1 MRAIYVDVDD
11 VLAHTVQTLLVL
23 LEERFGRR
31 VRLEEVTTFDL
42 GVSFSLCG
50 AELDSF
56 MAAAHEPEAIERY
69 APVEGAAEVL
79 RHWMEAGYRVDLVT
93 GRPPSARDSTIRW
106 LERVR
111 IPYHSLECV
120 DKYARHPDAR
130 LDLEQLSR
138 RDYAL
143 VVEDSLEVA
152 ARLARR
158 TSVALLDRPWNRDTS
173 ALSEPSRS
181 HIRRV
186 GSWDEIRTLFPHP

>member
-1 MRAIYVDVDD
+1 MRAICVDVDD
-11 VLAHTVQTLLVL
+11 VLAQTVQTLLGL

-31 VRLEEVTTFDL
+31 LSLDQVTTFDL
-42 GVSFSLCG
+42 GVSFSLRG
-50 AELDSF
+50 AELDAF
-56 MAAAHEPEAIERY
+56 MAAAHEPDVIERY

-93 GRPPSARDSTIRW
+93 GRPPSARDSTLRW

-111 IPYHSLECV
+111 IPYHSVECV
-120 DKYARHPDAR
+120 DKYGRHPDAE
-130 LDLEQLSR
+130 LDLEHLCR

-158 TSVALLDRPWNRDTS
+158 ATVALLDRPWNRDTA

-181 HIRRV
+181 RIRRV
-186 GSWDEIRTLFPHP
+186 ASWDEIRSLFPHP